1 MNIRKEL
8 EKFIDTRPFNDKQ
21 LCEMWKKWRKTINN
35 SKHVSKEKNAVN
47 IYATTNY
54 LLGSLPKKIPTLIV

>member
-1 MNIRKEL
+1 LLAAGGISGFQRRRLAMNIRKEL

-35 SKHVSKEKNAVN
+35 SKHVSKEKCCKY
-47 IYATTNY
+47 IFHY
-54 LLGSLPKKIPTLIV
+54 

>member
-35 SKHVSKEKNAVN
+35 SKHVSKEKCCKY
-47 IYATTNY
+47 ICHY
-54 LLGSLPKKIPTLIV
+54 